1 MASPARQIDDGP
13 VFFPLLEMIQ
23 RQCDGF
29 TSSQSTR
36 EQKSQQSAVSYSFEP
51 LAIGNL
57 AKRLSL
63 LCGQPITKA
72 NA

>member
-36 EQKSQQSAVSYSFEP
+36 EQRSAVSYSFEP